1 MTTRRFYAN
10 AAPQLTLSSS
20 LNGTATSLT
29 VSGGFTGYPTQ
40 FPFNAA
46 LDYGTASVEIVSVT
60 NIVGSVATIV
70 RAQGGTA
77 AISHAAGATF
87 DFVTVAQDYDEAN
100 AHTVATTGVHG
111 VSGAV
116 VGTSDAQTLTNKT
129 LTNPTVNGGTGAN
142 VAHTGDGTHAALTG
156 KATTSGGKTLSLQNS
171 SAVEKLSVDDA
182 GNLSGVTVT
191 TTSDVNIGGGL
202 NVTGA
207 VVTHGAVTF
216 STNPTINGVGLGLV
230 PSGAISMYA
239 GSTAP
244 SGYLLCNGQAV
255 SRSSNAA
262 LFGVIG
268 TTYGAGDGSTTF
280 NVPNLK
286 GSVAAG
292 LDSTQTEFNA
302 LAKTGGEKTHT
313 LTTPEIPSHLH
324 AAGTLVAARSSAT
337 GASNISGRASSF
349 DNQGTV
355 SSDVIIA
362 GSTDVTGGGGAH
374 NNLQPYLTLNF
385 IIHV

>member
-20 LNGTATSLT
+20 LNGTATSAT

-40 FPFNAA
+40 FPFFGAF
-46 LDYGTASVEIVSVT
+46 DYGTASVEIVSVT

-77 AISHAAGATF
+77 AISHAAGATL

-100 AHTVATTGVHG
+100 AHTVATSGVHG
-111 VSGAV
+111 ATGAV
-116 VGTSDAQTLTNKT
+116 VGTSDVQTLTNKT

-182 GNLSGVTVT
+182 GNLSSATVT
-191 TTSDVNIGGGL
+191 TTGNATVGGNL
-202 NVTGA
+202 AITGS
-207 VVTHGAVTF
+207 TTF
-216 STNPTINGVGLGLV
+216 SSNPTINGTGLQLLAPGSIV
-230 PSGAISMYA
+230 MYGGSGQ
-239 GSTAP
+239 P
-244 SGYLLCNGQAV
+244 SGYFLCNGQAV
-255 SRSSNAA
+255 SRTSFALLFAA
-262 LFGVIG
+262 IG

-286 GSVAAG
+286 GSVPVM

-302 LAKTGGEKTHT
+302 LGKTGGEKTHT

-324 AAGTLVAARSSAT
+324 AAGSLVAARSSAT

-355 SSDVIIA
+355 SSDVIIS
-362 GSTDVTGGGGAH
+362 GSTDVTGDGGAH

-385 IIHV
+385 IIHI